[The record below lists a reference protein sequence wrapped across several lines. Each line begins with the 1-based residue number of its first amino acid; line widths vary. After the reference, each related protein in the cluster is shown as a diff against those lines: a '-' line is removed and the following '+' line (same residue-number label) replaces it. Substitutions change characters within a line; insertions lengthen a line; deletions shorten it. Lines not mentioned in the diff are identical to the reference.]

1 MDVKLSIVESP
12 VSYTVYSS
20 LSFFGPHVE
29 GELPGTWFVAAL
41 GQVGHEAAAV
51 RQTLWRMERSGELH
65 GRSEGR
71 QRFYRFT
78 PLAQAEAALGLA
90 RIMDPLPAEWDGQW
104 TMVHLR
110 FGTRH
115 RTERERVVAAL
126 QSGGFRSPGPGV
138 FLHPRERAEAIRSI
152 VDQGGSHRMTVIRGR
167 REGGPAD
174 SAFVRALWDLDGLA
188 ARYREFL
195 DAWSGDARRRHWE
208 PEEAFAARFALVFS
222 YLDIAWNDPELPLEL
237 LPAQWPGARA
247 RELARTLYR
256 RLQPGALRQCQELLH
271 RSSQGVRT

>member
-90 RIMDPLPAEWDGQW
+90 RMQEH
-104 TMVHLR
+104 T
-110 FGTRH
+110 GTR
-115 RTERERVVAAL
+115 TPEPSALERGNHPLTLGAMHVIAHTAVDPVTVM
-126 QSGGFRSPGPGV
+126 RS
-138 FLHPRERAEAIRSI
+138 E
-152 VDQGGSHRMTVIRGR
+152 
-167 REGGPAD
+167 
-174 SAFVRALWDLDGLA
+174 
-188 ARYREFL
+188 
-195 DAWSGDARRRHWE
+195 
-208 PEEAFAARFALVFS
+208 
-222 YLDIAWNDPELPLEL
+222 
-237 LPAQWPGARA
+237 
-247 RELARTLYR
+247 
-256 RLQPGALRQCQELLH
+256 
-271 RSSQGVRT
+271 